1 MKEIKAGRSVH
12 IPTEVLLAG
21 LPSNVLSVYVY
32 VRAHTYMSIENNNLV
47 EINGITCCTTEDVS
61 VRKICNEA
69 HVGQQVFYKAIDLLE
84 EKGFLFKVSSGGI
97 GVKAGSDF
105 NRNTYAI
112 PLEIE
117 EDTTT
122 TTKDTSSTTST
133 TPSTPRL
140 HKTRKSPEEVRAE
153 LAQEEVERVQAV
165 LDDEEERR
173 VRAEARKQVLKKAL
187 QEEEERTGEDVR
199 RAFRT
204 QKQAQTRE
212 IVKRETQ
219 RSKRAAE
226 EREWHHGGLDL
237 SRWK

>member
-47 EINGITCCTTEDVS
+47 EIDGKTCCTTEDVS
-61 VRKICNEA
+61 VRKICKEA
-69 HVGQQVFYKAIDLLE
+69 RVGQEVFYKAIDLLE

-97 GVKAGSDF
+97 GVEAGSDF

-112 PLEIE
+112 PLESE
-117 EDTTT
+117 EGV
-122 TTKDTSSTTST
+122 TKDTTST
-133 TPSTPRL
+133 TTSTTPRL
-140 HKTRKSPEEVRAE
+140 HKTRKSPAEVRAE
-153 LAQEEVERVQAV
+153 LAQEEKERVQGV

-204 QKQAQTRE
+204 QKQAQKRE
-212 IVKRETQ
+212 IVERETQ